1 MMFTRPIGQA
11 EVGRIAALDDPVFR
25 NLWITTAYHD
35 LAQGMARLFGELDV
49 SWSTFATWASKT
61 AGLSIRKDVLGQLV
75 NATLSRSAVA
85 DRVATRISLDGH
97 PGLSHL
103 DIAAG
108 VSGAIDDAIAA
119 VSRHIAEGNLKVFQ
133 ELGPLFARTVAAFV
147 AGPATDTARRDGLLA
162 SIAAV
167 DGDAEAGASLRT
179 AFAAYCAAMVE
190 PDRRVRAERIF
201 LANALIGL
209 VEQTRLQPDIE
220 DALNVLF
227 QESFTAW
234 LDHTLNR
241 TVRLRPMRHVF
252 EAAFAALLPEIEHAW
267 RAAVTEHLMTLITPT
282 GHLNLGRDVPSPG
295 GGRPLFP
302 ADLASPLDP
311 AVVDLLFRY
320 DRTGGTGIGS
330 GARDWAD
337 VADRMGY
344 IVNLFRSRQQDASLL
359 GTAPFSDAQWTVMQ
373 AGHVPPGQL

>member
-35 LAQGMARLFGELDV
+35 LAQGMARLLGGLDI

-119 VSRHIAEGNLKVFQ
+119 VSRHIAEGNLKV
-133 ELGPLFARTVAAFV
+133 
-147 AGPATDTARRDGLLA
+147 
-162 SIAAV
+162 
-167 DGDAEAGASLRT
+167 
-179 AFAAYCAAMVE
+179 Y
-190 PDRRVRAERIF
+190 
-201 LANALIGL
+201 
-209 VEQTRLQPDIE
+209 
-220 DALNVLF
+220 
-227 QESFTAW
+227 
-234 LDHTLNR
+234 
-241 TVRLRPMRHVF
+241 
-252 EAAFAALLPEIEHAW
+252 
-267 RAAVTEHLMTLITPT
+267 
-282 GHLNLGRDVPSPG
+282 
-295 GGRPLFP
+295 
-302 ADLASPLDP
+302 
-311 AVVDLLFRY
+311 
-320 DRTGGTGIGS
+320 
-330 GARDWAD
+330 
-337 VADRMGY
+337 
-344 IVNLFRSRQQDASLL
+344 LFRSRQQDASLL